1 MSGVIIHRAVAS
13 EETRIP
19 NPEPHLNV
27 DPDEV
32 HLVLTGLELD
42 IIVDALRS
50 VGNVDLAD
58 RLEAVLRLLGQNRIN
73 R

>member
-1 MSGVIIHRAVAS
+1 MSRMIIHRAVAS
-13 EETRIP
+13 EEIRTP
-19 NPEPHLNV
+19 NPEAHLNV

-50 VGNVDLAD
+50 VGNIELAD
-58 RLEAVLRLLGQNRIN
+58 RLESVLRRLGQKNIGR
-73 R
+73 